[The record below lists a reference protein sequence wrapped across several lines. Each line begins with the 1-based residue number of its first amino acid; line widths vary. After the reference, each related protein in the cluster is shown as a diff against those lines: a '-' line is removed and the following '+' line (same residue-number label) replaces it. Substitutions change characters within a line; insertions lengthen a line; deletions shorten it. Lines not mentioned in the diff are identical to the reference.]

1 MKDIHFFAAYSRLG
15 LINPPHGSNKFN
27 YGVEIAPDFVLNDN
41 FLNNFSSYKVDKFT
55 FSKPERVIKENYQK
69 IIAKESLSFANLI
82 NQKLKPQEIQ
92 IVIGGDHSVAFG
104 SVLSLLDRYKPAE
117 IAYVHFDSHADTSS
131 MADSPSQNFHGQFL
145 RALIDENFDHKDLRK
160 LKKNNLL
167 AKNTIIIGNL
177 ESDDFDYIEEAGIQY
192 FDGQDSSAAINAIK
206 KIGGEVK
213 HLHISF
219 DIDVFANSL
228 VTATGTPNSWGG
240 LNKSQIWPILEE
252 LSKLKDISIDLVEV
266 NPQKIGAIQTTT
278 IAQEVLLKLLEIS

>member
-27 YGVEIAPDFVLNDN
+27 YGVEIAPDFILNDS
-41 FLNNFSSYKVDKFT
+41 FLKNFSNYKVDKFT
-55 FSKPERVIKENYQK
+55 FSKPEKVIKENYQK

-92 IVIGGDHSVAFG
+92 IVVGGDHSVAFG
-104 SVLSLLDRYKPAE
+104 SVLSLLDRYKPSE
-117 IAYVHFDSHADTSS
+117 LAYVHFDSHADTSS

-145 RALIDENFDHKDLRK
+145 RALIDENFDHQDLRK

-192 FDGQDSSAAINAIK
+192 FDGQDSSAVINAIK
-206 KIGGEVK
+206 KISSETK

-240 LNKSQIWPILEE
+240 LNKLQVWPILDE

-266 NPQKIGAIQTTT
+266 NPQKIGAIETTT
-278 IAQEVLLKLLEIS
+278 LAQSVLLELLKIS